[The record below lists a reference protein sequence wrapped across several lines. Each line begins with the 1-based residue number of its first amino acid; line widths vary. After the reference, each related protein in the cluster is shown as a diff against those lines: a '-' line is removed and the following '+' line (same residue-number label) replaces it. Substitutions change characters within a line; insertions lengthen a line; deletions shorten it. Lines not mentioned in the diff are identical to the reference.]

1 MKPQYDNKIL
11 SSFLLY
17 LDNKILSKG
26 EAFSNHS
33 GLFYPIE
40 SFYDGYYVY
49 ASPFKQLVYDSSVSG
64 SNQIS
69 GVFVNGSFVKPGQG
83 DLVAINPNQGA
94 VYFNTDQA
102 SNTISGNYA
111 VKDFNILITDENEE
125 KLLFENK
132 YFLRPK
138 TSQNVTGIS
147 TESLTFPIIYIK
159 INSAEHKPFALGGLD
174 EASTNIRAIILA
186 DSAFLLDAACSI
198 MRDCKDDR
206 FTILE
211 NSNLPMNV
219 FGYTG
224 NFNYT
229 GVNTNKIPLI
239 WSVSVNKILP
249 SRGDLKNLNA
259 NVLCAFADFEISD
272 LKTHK

>member
-11 SSFLLY
+11 SSFLMY

-26 EAFSNHS
+26 EAFTNHS
-33 GLFYPIE
+33 GLFYPID
-40 SFYDGYYVY
+40 SFYNGYYAY

-64 SNQIS
+64 ANQIS
-69 GVFVNGSFVKPGQG
+69 GIYLNGSFITPGQSG
-83 DLVAINPNQGA
+83 LEAINPNQGT
-94 VYFNTDQA
+94 VYFN
-102 SNTISGNYA
+102 SNKSSSTISGNYT

-132 YFLRPK
+132 YSLRPK
-138 TSQNVTGIS
+138 VSQNLTGINI
-147 TESLTFPIIYIK
+147 ESLTFPIIYIK
-159 INSAEHKPFALGGLD
+159 INSAEHKPFAIGGLD

-206 FTILE
+206 FTVLD
-211 NSNLPMNV
+211 NSSLPMNA

-224 NFNYT
+224 NFNYS
-229 GVNTNKIPLI
+229 GVNSNKVPLI
-239 WSVSVNKILP
+239 WSVNVNKILP
-249 SRGDLKNLNA
+249 ARGDLKNLNP

-272 LKTHK
+272 IKTHK

>member
-1 MKPQYDNKIL
+1 M
-11 SSFLLY
+11 Y

-26 EAFSNHS
+26 EAFTNHS
-33 GLFYPIE
+33 GLFYPID
-40 SFYDGYYVY
+40 SFYNGYYAY

-64 SNQIS
+64 ANQIS
-69 GVFVNGSFVKPGQG
+69 GIYLNGSFITPGQSG
-83 DLVAINPNQGA
+83 LEAINPNQGA
-94 VYFNTDQA
+94 VYFN
-102 SNTISGNYA
+102 SNKSSSAISGNYA

-132 YFLRPK
+132 YSLRPK
-138 TSQNVTGIS
+138 VSQNLTGIGV
-147 TESLTFPIIYIK
+147 ESLTFPIIYIK
-159 INSAEHKPFALGGLD
+159 INSAEHKPFAIGGLD

-206 FTILE
+206 FTVLD
-211 NSNLPMNV
+211 NSSLPMNA

-224 NFNYT
+224 NFNYS
-229 GVNTNKIPLI
+229 GVNSNKVPLI
-239 WSVSVNKILP
+239 WSVNVNKILP
-249 SRGDLKNLNA
+249 ARGDLKNLNP

-272 LKTHK
+272 IKTHK

>member
-11 SSFLLY
+11 SSFLMY

-26 EAFSNHS
+26 EAFTNHG
-33 GLFYPIE
+33 GLFYPID
-40 SFYDGYYVY
+40 SFYNGYYAY

-64 SNQIS
+64 ANQIS
-69 GVFVNGSFVKPGQG
+69 GIYLNGSFITPGQSG
-83 DLVAINPNQGA
+83 LEAINPNQGT
-94 VYFNTDQA
+94 VYFNSDK
-102 SNTISGNYA
+102 SSSTISGNYA

-132 YFLRPK
+132 YSLRPK
-138 TSQNVTGIS
+138 VSQNLTGINI
-147 TESLTFPIIYIK
+147 ESLTFPIIYIK
-159 INSAEHKPFALGGLD
+159 INSAEHKPFAIGGLD

-206 FTILE
+206 FTVLD
-211 NSNLPMNV
+211 NSSLPMNA

-224 NFNYT
+224 NFNYS
-229 GVNTNKIPLI
+229 GANSNKVPLI
-239 WSVSVNKILP
+239 WSVNVNKILP
-249 SRGDLKNLNA
+249 ARGDLKNLNP

-272 LKTHK
+272 IKTHK